1 MKYASNFSL
10 NTNWKLL
17 LNDLGINLE
26 DALRLASLPLD
37 LFNRKDASLTPVQY
51 FNFGTQLNNLQ
62 E

>member
-1 MKYASNFSL
+1 MKYASNFAL

-17 LNDLGINLE
+17 LNDLGINVE

-37 LFNRKDASLTPVQY
+37 LFNRKDAALRP
-51 FNFGTQLNNLQ
+51 FNISIFGTQLNNLL